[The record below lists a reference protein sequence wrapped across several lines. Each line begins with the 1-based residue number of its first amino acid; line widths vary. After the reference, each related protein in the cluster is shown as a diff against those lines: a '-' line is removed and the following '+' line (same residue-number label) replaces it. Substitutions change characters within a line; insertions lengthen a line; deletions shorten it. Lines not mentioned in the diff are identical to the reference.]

1 MARLP
6 VTEEELIARY
16 GPHLNQAP
24 PGRLGRTGSRST
36 GSSRRTAASAA
47 SSAASS

>member
-1 MARLP
+1 MARPP

-16 GPHLNQAP
+16 GPHLNEAP
-24 PGRLGRTGSRST
+24 PGAGTPGSTST
-36 GSSRRTAASAA
+36 VSSTRTAASAA